1 MPRQALRSP
10 IQLRRLLAAAL
21 LGVGLCAP
29 AAAQQHGPGFGDP
42 RPPRDRGHFPDQRGG
57 WARHPGWQ
65 GDIRRFDH
73 GYWRSGHWWQ
83 GEYGGRL
90 GWWWIVGPNWY
101 LYPQPLYPYPDPYAP
116 PGASAGFWYW
126 CDAYRQYY
134 PYVGACPSG
143 WRAVPP
149 R

>member
-1 MPRQALRSP
+1 MMHPPRGTRTAAT
-10 IQLRRLLAAAL
+10 LAATLAVAL
-21 LGVGLCAP
+21 LSALP
-29 AAAQQHGPGFGDP
+29 ALPAIAQHRGQDAG
-42 RPPRDRGHFPDQRGG
+42 RDRRGHEHGAFR
-57 WARHPGWQ
+57 

-73 GYWRSGHWWQ
+73 GYWRSGHWWH
-83 GEYGGRL
+83 GERGGRL
-90 GWWWIVGPNWY
+90 GWWWVLGPSWY
-101 LYPQPLYPYPDPYAP
+101 WYAQPVYPYPEPYLP
-116 PGASAGFWYW
+116 PGAVPGFWYW